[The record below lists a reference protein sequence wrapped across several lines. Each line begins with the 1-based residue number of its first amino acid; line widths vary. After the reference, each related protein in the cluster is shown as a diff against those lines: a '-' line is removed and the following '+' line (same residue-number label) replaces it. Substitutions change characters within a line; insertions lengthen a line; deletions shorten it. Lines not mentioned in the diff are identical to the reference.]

1 LAAEQKSDLKRLDED
16 RKAEL
21 TQVVEKYLK
30 IRDAIV
36 ETLIAKEIA
45 LIAERYLRDTS
56 FLASVPPS

>member
-1 LAAEQKSDLKRLDED
+1 MHARLTRCWHAEQKSDLKRLDED

-30 IRDAIV
+30 IRDSIV

-45 LIAERYLRDTS
+45 LIAER
-56 FLASVPPS
+56 